1 MNTKAPRRK
10 IALISVALLAAGVS
24 PNLFVA
30 AQAGHST
37 LHHLAIVILF
47 PSLAVLAA
55 VCGLSRLWG
64 FTDIHRQ
71 ILNGII
77 AGLVATIGLE
87 VVRQIGFHM
96 GGMPGD
102 MPKLLGV
109 LLLDRFAQGPSLL
122 SNIAGY
128 AYHFWNGAAFG
139 IIFSL
144 IFGRGRV
151 WLATAF
157 AVLIGIGFMAS
168 PVAIALGVGYFGVDF
183 GWGFP
188 ATVILAHIAYGL
200 LLETVIYR
208 LNTDAVNILTRLKAL
223 VRK

>member
-1 MNTKAPRRK
+1 MKPTVSYRE
-10 IALISVALLAAGVS
+10 IVLILTALLMAGIS

-30 AQAGHST
+30 AQAGHFT
-37 LHHLAIVILF
+37 LHHLAIVVLF

-55 VCGLSRLWG
+55 VYLLARLWG
-64 FTDIHRQ
+64 FSDVHRQ

-77 AGLVATIGLE
+77 AGLVATLGLE
-87 VVRQIGFHM
+87 LVRQIGFRM
-96 GGMPGD
+96 GTMPGD

-109 LLLDRFAQGPSLL
+109 LLLNRFAQGPGLL

-151 WLATAF
+151 WIATMF
-157 AVLIGIGFMAS
+157 AVLIGIGFMVS
-168 PVAIALGVGYFGVDF
+168 PVTIALGVGYFGMDF

-188 ATVILAHIAYGL
+188 LTVILAHIAYGL
-200 LLETVIYR
+200 LLESVIYR
-208 LNTDAVNILTRLKAL
+208 LNSDTDTIFQRLK
-223 VRK
+223 RGWKR

>member
-1 MNTKAPRRK
+1 MNKTASRRK
-10 IALISVALLAAGVS
+10 FALISVALLAAGVS

-37 LHHLAIVILF
+37 LHHLAIVVLF
-47 PSLAVLAA
+47 PSLLVLGAVFALA
-55 VCGLSRLWG
+55 RIWG
-64 FTDIHRQ
+64 YDDINRQ
-71 ILNGII
+71 IRNAVI

-109 LLLDRFAQGPSLL
+109 LLLDRFAQGPGLL

-128 AYHFWNGAAFG
+128 TYHFWNGAAFG

-151 WLATAF
+151 WLATGF
-157 AVLIGIGFMAS
+157 GVLVGIGFMAS

-183 GWGFP
+183 GWGFA
-188 ATVILAHIAYGL
+188 ATVTLAHIAYGL
-200 LLETVIYR
+200 LLGLVTYR
-208 LNTDAVNILTRLKAL
+208 LNANAVNLLSRIKRLF
-223 VRK
+223 